1 MKQPLLSKEDDMRVE
16 QLLSRMNLE
25 QKIGQMTQTERMTV
39 TPEEVKSFHLGS
51 VLSGGGSAPGENQPT
66 DWLAM
71 CDEYWAASMEE
82 DSDHIAIPI
91 LYGVDAVHGHNNV
104 RGATL
109 FPHNIGLGAANDPE
123 VVFKISQA
131 TAHEMLAT
139 GVNWTFD
146 PALSVARD
154 DKWGRTYESYSE
166 DPEIVERF
174 APEAIHGLQKAG
186 GVVACAKHWLGDGGT
201 SHGLD
206 QGNTV
211 MPESELVALH
221 MSPYLPAFDAG
232 VLTVMA
238 SFSSWNDD
246 KCHGHKYL
254 ITDKLKHE
262 LGFEGFVISDWDGI
276 DYTTEDYSDA
286 IKIALMAG
294 IDMFMVSEKWKKFIV
309 LMHDLA
315 VSGAVPMSRI
325 DDAVRRILRV
335 KIAAGLFEEIKP
347 STRAKAYQTSFGGS
361 DHRDIA
367 REAVRKSLVLLKN
380 EDATL
385 PLNNQSRILVIGKNA
400 HDRGHQCGGWSVSW
414 QGESG
419 NDHIEGGSS
428 VWEGIK
434 AVAPNA
440 ILSEDGSDA
449 NSELHDVAIIV
460 IGETPY
466 AEGLGD
472 IREGDDIIVE
482 AGSDI
487 NGLISPLDPYGSTL
501 VLADLHPEDLEAI
514 RKVTQ
519 LGIPAV
525 VVLISGRPLVVEAEL
540 DESSA
545 FVAAWLPG
553 SEGQGIAD
561 VIFGEYDFE
570 GRLSFS
576 WPKNARDNFNRG
588 DDDYTPRFEYGF
600 GLNYRDDA
608 DQAQSHLT
616 STEHAPEYRNAG

>member
-131 TAHEMLAT
+131 TAREMLAT

-385 PLNNQSRILVIGKNA
+385 PLNNESRILVTGKNA

-472 IREGDDIIVE
+472 IREGDDILVE

-487 NGLISPLDPYGSTL
+487 NGLISPLNPYGST
-501 VLADLHPEDLEAI
+501 
-514 RKVTQ
+514 
-519 LGIPAV
+519 
-525 VVLISGRPLVVEAEL
+525 
-540 DESSA
+540 
-545 FVAAWLPG
+545 
-553 SEGQGIAD
+553 
-561 VIFGEYDFE
+561 
-570 GRLSFS
+570 
-576 WPKNARDNFNRG
+576 
-588 DDDYTPRFEYGF
+588 
-600 GLNYRDDA
+600 
-608 DQAQSHLT
+608 
-616 STEHAPEYRNAG
+616 

>member
-51 VLSGGGSAPGENQPT
+51 VLSGGGSAPGKNQPT

-71 CDEYWAASMEE
+71 CDEYWASSMEE
-82 DSDHIAIPI
+82 DSEHIAIPI

-131 TAHEMLAT
+131 TAREMLAT

-335 KIAAGLFEEIKP
+335 KIAAGLFEETKP

-385 PLNNQSRILVIGKNA
+385 PLNNESRILVTGKNA

-440 ILSEDGSDA
+440 SLSSDGSDA

-472 IREGDDIIVE
+472 IREGDDILVE

-501 VLADLHPEDLEAI
+501 VLADLHPEDLETI

-561 VIFGEYDFE
+561 VLFGEYDFE

>member
-1 MKQPLLSKEDDMRVE
+1 MKQLPLDEAGNMQVD
-16 QLLSRMNLE
+16 QLLSRMSLA

-51 VLSGGGSAPGENQPT
+51 VLSGGGSAPGENQPA
-66 DWLAM
+66 DWLSM
-71 CDEYWAASMEE
+71 CDEYWSASMEE
-82 DSDHIAIPI
+82 DNDHIAIPI

-123 VVFKISQA
+123 LVHKISEA
-131 TAHEMLAT
+131 TANEMLAT
-139 GVNWTFD
+139 GANWTFD
-146 PALSVARD
+146 PALSVARN

-174 APEAIHGLQKAG
+174 APEAINGLQRAG

-211 MPESELVALH
+211 LPESELVALH
-221 MSPYLPAFDAG
+221 MTPYLPAFDAG

-262 LGFEGFVISDWDGI
+262 LGFQGFVISDWDGI
-276 DYTTEDYSDA
+276 DYTTEDYSEA
-286 IKIALMAG
+286 IRIALMAG
-294 IDMFMVSEKWKKFIV
+294 IDMFMVSEKWKKFIS
-309 LMHDLA
+309 LMHELA
-315 VSGAVPMSRI
+315 ASGAVPMSRV

-335 KIAAGLFEEIKP
+335 KVACGLFEKPKP
-347 STRAKAYQTSFGGS
+347 SKFAEAYQSGYGGS

-380 EDATL
+380 ENAIL
-385 PLNNQSRILVIGKNA
+385 PLNNEGKILVLGKNA

-419 NDHIEGGSS
+419 NDHIEGGTSI
-428 VWEGIK
+428 WEGIK

-440 ILSEDGSDA
+440 TLSEDGSAA
-449 NSELHDVAIIV
+449 NPALHDVAVIV

-466 AEGLGD
+466 AEGMGD
-472 IREGDDIIVE
+472 IRESDNIIVE
-482 AGSDI
+482 AGSAI
-487 NGLISPLDPYGSTL
+487 NGLISPLDPYGDTL
-501 VLADLHPEDLEAI
+501 VLNELHPEDLAAI
-514 RKVTQ
+514 RNVTK

-525 VVLISGRPLVVEAEL
+525 VVLISGRPLVVKAEL
-540 DESSA
+540 AESSA

-576 WPKNARDNFNRG
+576 WPENAADNFNRG
-588 DDDYTPRFEYGF
+588 DANYTPRFEYGF

-616 STEHAPEYRNAG
+616 STEHSTEYRNAG

>member
-51 VLSGGGSAPGENQPT
+51 VLSGGGSAPGKNQPT

-123 VVFKISQA
+123 LVFKISQA
-131 TAHEMLAT
+131 TAREMLAT

-335 KIAAGLFEEIKP
+335 KIAAGLFEETKP

-385 PLNNQSRILVIGKNA
+385 PLNNESRILVTGKNA
-400 HDRGHQCGGWSVSW
+400 HDRSHQCGGWSVSW

-472 IREGDDIIVE
+472 IREGDDILVE